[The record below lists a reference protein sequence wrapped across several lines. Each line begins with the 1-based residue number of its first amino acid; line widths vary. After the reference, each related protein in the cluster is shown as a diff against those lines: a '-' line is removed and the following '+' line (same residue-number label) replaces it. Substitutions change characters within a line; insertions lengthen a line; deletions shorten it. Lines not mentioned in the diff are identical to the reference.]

1 MARVGVRVRARVTVE
16 LRQPPLRVG
25 LVLACGTDLLPLGG
39 REAVATQLLLVQRL
53 QRRAQRLPRMIG
65 RCKGGPGE
73 GGGGGSVAE
82 AGEEEALS
90 VLRWVRGRVR
100 LRG

>member
-1 MARVGVRVRARVTVE
+1 
-16 LRQPPLRVG
+16 
-25 LVLACGTDLLPLGG
+25 
-39 REAVATQLLLVQRL
+39 
-53 QRRAQRLPRMIG
+53 MIG